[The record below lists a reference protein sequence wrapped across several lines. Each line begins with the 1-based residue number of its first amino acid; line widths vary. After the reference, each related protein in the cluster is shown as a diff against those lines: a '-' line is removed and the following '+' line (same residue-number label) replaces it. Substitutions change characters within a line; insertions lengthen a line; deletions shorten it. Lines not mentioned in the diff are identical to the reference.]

1 MKDRRVRKTKQAIQS
16 AFAKLLSEKDIK
28 DITIKELCDKADI
41 NKSTFYLHYKDIYDC
56 ADALLNN
63 AVDKTIAI
71 MEPYDFTELV
81 NHLPEIIEKIL
92 FIFNENKELY
102 VPFFSS
108 PRHSLALYKTKKLT
122 IERLL
127 EKTADSKMQTVLAKS
142 VASFVI
148 YGIFGVL
155 EQIDFDDITPEIT
168 SVLTNK
174 IQNGFIFSQNSY

>member
-1 MKDRRVRKTKQAIQS
+1 MKDRRIRKTQQAIQS

-56 ADALLNN
+56 ADAFLNII
-63 AVDKTIAI
+63 VDKIISI
-71 MEPYDFTELV
+71 MEPYDFAELV

-92 FIFNENKELY
+92 FMFNENKELS
-102 VPFFSS
+102 VTFFRA
-108 PRHSLALYKTKKLT
+108 PRYSFALYKTKKLT

-127 EKTADSKMQTVLAKS
+127 EKTADSKMQTVLYKS
-142 VASFVI
+142 IASFVI
-148 YGIFGVL
+148 CGIFGIL

-168 SVLTNK
+168 SVITDK
-174 IQNGFIFSQNSY
+174 IQNGFVHSEY